1 MSNQSTQQIKQYLNQ
16 ELIAYEESESMTLP
30 ERKELRKW
38 VKAQNSVHSNPGL
51 WAYENGNEMDF
62 LDALRM
68 EDGLCET
75 RQNGAISAET

>member
-1 MSNQSTQQIKQYLNQ
+1 
-16 ELIAYEESESMTLP
+16 MTLP

-62 LDALRM
+62 LDTLRL
-68 EDGLCET
+68 EDGLEGT
-75 RQNGAISAET
+75 YSEVPAKN

>member
-1 MSNQSTQQIKQYLNQ
+1 MSNQSIQQIKQYLNQ
-16 ELIAYEESESMTLP
+16 ELTAYEESESMTLL

-62 LDALRM
+62 LDCIARFERATCAALR
-68 EDGLCET
+68 GPVSH
-75 RQNGAISAET
+75 G

>member
-1 MSNQSTQQIKQYLNQ
+1 MSNQSIQQIKQYLNE
-16 ELIAYEESESMTLP
+16 ELTAYEESEPMTLP

-62 LDALRM
+62 LDALRF
-68 EDGLCET
+68 EDGLCLEGT
-75 RQNGAISAET
+75 YSEVPAKN

>member
-1 MSNQSTQQIKQYLNQ
+1 
-16 ELIAYEESESMTLP
+16 MTLP

-62 LDALRM
+62 LDTLRL
-68 EDGLCET
+68 EDGLVLN
-75 RQNGAISAET
+75 RN